1 MNQLSF
7 SGEVTHAG
15 LFISQSCPINHSQS
29 WRGPRLHFVKRKR
42 RLREVSPLPRG
53 HTVRGSGGRGTHVFS
68 IPNVITRTRTSQT
81 PLCGRGGG
89 ACSCRLLQ
97 GQPQWQRAGYWGQP
111 EEAGD
116 KMGLRGWIVSLQTG
130 HQWWCV
136 EHRQPLAQGGVWWS
150 KRSPS
155 GLGGCPGGE
164 NMLAGAT
171 CQVAGVPT
179 STSKQN

>member
-42 RLREVSPLPRG
+42 RLREVRPLPRG

-97 GQPQWQRAGYWGQP
+97 GRPQWQRAGYWGQP
-111 EEAGD
+111 EEQVTRWGSGAGSSLSRRAISGGAWNTD
-116 KMGLRGWIVSLQTG
+116 SPWHRVVSSG
-130 HQWWCV
+130 PNV
-136 EHRQPLAQGGVWWS
+136 HRLDWEGV
-150 KRSPS
+150 
-155 GLGGCPGGE
+155 LGVR
-164 NMLAGAT
+164 T
-171 CQVAGVPT
+171 C
-179 STSKQN
+179 